1 MSSSINLLTTSV
13 LIADIESFSS
23 KGIIADSLIM
33 ETANGSESLQQSATM
48 DTVSD
53 ITVSGNNLVSNLDSD
68 KFKRETVNNGHQL
81 PSIPDK
87 NEDGNEMKENLAEG
101 SGFLEFQFDGAAETV
116 NEPSIREHL
125 MEHTRNTDHEVTGNE
140 HDHEDN
146 DGNFDESKNREYK
159 EGLDTKW
166 QDSLNKS
173 LQDNSEYEAGENQ
186 TVFINEQYNEKNN
199 EQDFNYIS
207 TPDNVT
213 HDNSIGTRR
222 PSVQPFERSEI
233 LNADTECL
241 HDTEQ

>member
-1 MSSSINLLTTSV
+1 MLTTSV

-23 KGIIADSLIM
+23 KSVIADSLIM

-48 DTVSD
+48 DTVGE
-53 ITVSGNNLVSNLDSD
+53 ITVSGNNLVANSNLDSD
-68 KFKRETVNNGHQL
+68 KFKRETVNDGHQL
-81 PSIPDK
+81 PSIPDE
-87 NEDGNEMKENLAEG
+87 NEDGNEMRENLAEG

-125 MEHTRNTDHEVTGNE
+125 MEHTRNTDRELTGNE

-146 DGNFDESKNREYK
+146 DGNFDESKNQEYK
-159 EGLDTKW
+159 EGLDTTW
-166 QDSLNKS
+166 QDSPSKS
-173 LQDNSEYEAGENQ
+173 LQDNSEYEEGEHQ

-213 HDNSIGTRR
+213 DDNSVSTRK
-222 PSVQPFERSEI
+222 PSVQPFEI
-233 LNADTECL
+233 LNADTE
-241 HDTEQ
+241 